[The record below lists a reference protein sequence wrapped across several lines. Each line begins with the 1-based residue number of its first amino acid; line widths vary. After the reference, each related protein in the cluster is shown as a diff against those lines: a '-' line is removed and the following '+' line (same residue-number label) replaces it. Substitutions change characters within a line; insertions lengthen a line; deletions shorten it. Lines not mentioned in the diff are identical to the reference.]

1 MCVLVC
7 VRARVCES
15 VDVWCACVRM
25 AVCHP
30 QWGTERGTDTVRV
43 GSEGV
48 VRWPLRLR
56 RAGAPSPGWPLR
68 R

>member
-43 GSEGV
+43 GSEGA
-48 VRWPLRLR
+48 VRCACGARERLP
-56 RAGAPSPGWPLR
+56 RAGR
-68 R
+68 